1 VARARHGAP
10 RPRITATMLC
20 SKSRPADRWQSAA
33 ELVPQLDAMSTPSS
47 GTMPVAAPVISTG
60 NEQAIRRG
68 HPVRVAALFVL
79 ASLVVLALVWTLVR
93 RLGLPDWVL
102 WAAIG

>member
-33 ELVPQLDAMSTPSS
+33 EMIPQLDAMSTPSS
-47 GTMPVAAPVISTG
+47 GTMPVTAQTVISTG
-60 NEQAIRRG
+60 TEKAIRRG
-68 HPVRVAALFVL
+68 HPLRVAGLFVI
-79 ASLVVLALVWTLVR
+79 ASLVVIAIVWQLVG

-102 WAAIG
+102 